1 VAREL
6 TKLHEEVLRGR
17 ASEVSDALGDVDPK
31 GEIVLVVE
39 GRRGE
44 EVPGL
49 DELVIEATR
58 LVQGG
63 MRKREAASAVA
74 RDRGGSANAI
84 YEALTRPP
92 G

>member
-6 TKLHEEVLRGR
+6 TKLHEEVLRGPV
-17 ASEVSDALGDVDPK
+17 SEVLERLGEGDPK
-31 GEIVLVVE
+31 GEIVLVIE
-39 GRRGE
+39 GRRDE
-44 EVPGL
+44 EAPGL
-49 DELVIEATR
+49 DELVTEATR
-58 LVQGG
+58 LVRGG

-84 YEALTRPP
+84 YEALTRSP